1 MQTEI
6 QGGTNSMENVV
17 FLNPKNKDKLIESA
31 SQDLAQYLVDQSDK
45 GVPLEALIGLLDVY
59 KTNITLELLTFEDK

>member
-31 SQDLAQYLVDQSDK
+31 SQDLAQYLVNQADK